1 MLIQKISRTSP
12 TRSAA
17 KLSRIYR
24 SSMGLLTEKFPKET
38 TRSLS
43 TSPWAD
49 FEMAPIDPIV
59 GLNEIFQK
67 DDFPSKVIVG
77 VGSYRDDVS
86 LQLGAIDN
94 QVEPS
99 FSSILN
105 SFLLFSSVGFLYS
118 LESLTF
124 SPV

>member
-1 MLIQKISRTSP
+1 
-12 TRSAA
+12 
-17 KLSRIYR
+17 
-24 SSMGLLTEKFPKET
+24 MGLLTEKFPKET